1 MPDPHAAPP
10 VAEPFDV
17 EKDTFALPL
26 AARLSATER
35 ITVCDPELP
44 SGELNVVGLI
54 DQVPAGAAIVY
65 GPTPGPPPEAP
76 VGVTASIAESPIARA
91 RFTRPFPT
99 PPSGSALRANRPTI
113 VPGLAYGSSAC
124 NWAAAPAATAAAA
137 EVPVIES
144 VPPPTES
151 ALMPTPG
158 AVMNTAFEEFEPLQS
173 SSFWF
178 VAPTPTTFSSP
189 AG

>member
-35 ITVCDPELP
+35 ITVGDPELP
-44 SGELNVVGLI
+44 SGERNVVGLI

-65 GPTPGPPPEAP
+65 GPTTGPPPEAP

-91 RFTRPFPT
+91 RFRRPFPT

-113 VPGLAYGSSAC
+113 VPGDANGSTLCSC
-124 NWAAAPAATAAAA
+124 AAAPAITAAATD
-137 EVPVIES
+137 VPVIVS
-144 VPPPTES
+144 VPPSTES
-151 ALMPTPG
+151 ALMSTPG
-158 AVMNTAFEEFEPLQS
+158 AVRNTAFDSLDPLHS
-173 SSFWF
+173 
-178 VAPTPTTFSSP
+178 
-189 AG
+189 